1 MLRLREGPTRQQTL
15 LKVAEIYQK
24 SSHPSISRQRQVPYD
39 TNIFICNNNWK
50 AGTQVGGKK

>member
-24 SSHPSISRQRQVPYD
+24 VHIPVFLDRDKFHMIPTSLFAII
-39 TNIFICNNNWK
+39 T
-50 AGTQVGGKK
+50 GKLVHK